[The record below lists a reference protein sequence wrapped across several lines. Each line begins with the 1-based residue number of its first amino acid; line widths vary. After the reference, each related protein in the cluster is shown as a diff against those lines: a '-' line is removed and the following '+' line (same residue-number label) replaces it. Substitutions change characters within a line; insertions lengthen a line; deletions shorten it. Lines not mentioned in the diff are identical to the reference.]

1 MLICKDDTVY
11 KCSRIKKYVIGKIQD
26 IHFSILES
34 VSPDDV
40 SNLFEGNTFYFYNDQ
55 FNIRMIETNNTK
67 LIGLSVTYN
76 ADSTCD
82 IKVKLINRSCLR

>member
-40 SNLFEGNTFYFYNDQ
+40 SNLFEGNTFYFYDDH
-55 FNIRMIETNNTK
+55 FKCRFAETNNTK
-67 LIGLSVTYN
+67 LVGLSITHN

-82 IKVKLINRSCLR
+82 IKVKLTKRSC